1 MTTSKNTNKPKAAP
15 KKKAVPKKKKAAPKK
30 KAASKKTTTTTTT
43 TTTTPTSTTTEPVV
57 EVKLEATKESGLGY
71 FDKLVADVTQEISTL
86 RENKIKGERVRN
98 LRTLV
103 KNLKSLK
110 GKTSRVIGKKT
121 TKRRS
126 NGNSGF
132 LKPVG
137 ISKEMAE
144 FTGWVQ
150 AELKSRV
157 DVTKFIC
164 NYIKDNNLQ
173 NPSDRRQIN
182 ADKKLTKLLRIKKGD
197 PPLTYYRIQS
207 YMKPHFTSV

>member
-43 TTTTPTSTTTEPVV
+43 TTPTSTTTEPVV
-57 EVKLEATKESGLGY
+57 EVKLEATKESVLGY

-132 LKPVG
+132 LKPAG

-150 AELKSRV
+150 ADRPSQAAGTDPHNHRKEGLLVASGVRKPL
-157 DVTKFIC
+157 
-164 NYIKDNNLQ
+164 YIRAK
-173 NPSDRRQIN
+173 
-182 ADKKLTKLLRIKKGD
+182 
-197 PPLTYYRIQS
+197 
-207 YMKPHFTSV
+207 